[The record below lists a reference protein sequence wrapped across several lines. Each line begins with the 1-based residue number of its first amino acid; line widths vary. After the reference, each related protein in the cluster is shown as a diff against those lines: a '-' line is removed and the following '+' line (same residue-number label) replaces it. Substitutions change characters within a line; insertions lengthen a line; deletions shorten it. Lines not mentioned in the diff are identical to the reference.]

1 MNEELKWVKDECIS
15 HHGNVKETIKF
26 GVFDV
31 SIIYHD
37 RHLHLDGLLHNVMI
51 KIYDTMNDCVVFD
64 DSISG
69 YDVDRSKEIAV
80 GKFGV
85 WLANMQAALTGAN
98 HDYIS
103 YVASN

>member
-1 MNEELKWVKDECIS
+1 
-15 HHGNVKETIKF
+15 
-26 GVFDV
+26 
-31 SIIYHD
+31 
-37 RHLHLDGLLHNVMI
+37 
-51 KIYDTMNDCVVFD
+51 MNDCVVFD